1 MSGHSKWSS
10 IKHKK
15 ANTDA
20 KRGQLFT
27 KICKEITIAARGG
40 GDPAINS
47 SLRLV
52 IQRARDANVP
62 NKNIDRAIERATGG
76 GDADQLEEMS
86 YEGYGP
92 GGTAVL
98 IDVVT
103 DNKNRTVADL
113 RLAFS
118 RGGGSLA
125 ENGTVAWQF
134 ELRGVA
140 NVAANGRDIDE
151 IQLTAIEAGA
161 IDVDV
166 SEDGTAVEI
175 YSEPSE
181 LESVRAALTA
191 SGVEVEKAEVA
202 KVPKNTVELDE
213 KAALATLKLLERLD
227 DLDDVSRVYSNA
239 EFPEAVLEAAAEGA

>member
-140 NVAANGRDIDE
+140 NVAATDIESGMSLRGYEMHMGETEGPDRARPMFTLAGRSD
-151 IQLTAIEAGA
+151 GA
-161 IDVDV
+161 T
-166 SEDGTAVEI
+166 SQDGRVRGCYLHGLFADDG
-175 YSEPSE
+175 Y
-181 LESVRAALTA
+181 RAAFLGRLKARRT
-191 SGVEVEKAEVA
+191 SGVAYDRGV
-202 KVPKNTVELDE
+202 D
-213 KAALATLKLLERLD
+213 AALDGIAAALEDCLDLDRLLEI
-227 DLDDVSRVYSNA
+227 A
-239 EFPEAVLEAAAEGA
+239 HGQ